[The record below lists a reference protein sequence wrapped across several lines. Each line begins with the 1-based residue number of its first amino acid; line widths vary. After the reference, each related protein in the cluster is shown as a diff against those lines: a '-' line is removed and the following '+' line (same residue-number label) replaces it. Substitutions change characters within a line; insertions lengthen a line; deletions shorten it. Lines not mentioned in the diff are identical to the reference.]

1 MSVEKLKEPMTENNI
16 KEFKHFLNGNEI
28 KLNLTYTD
36 KLKEINCIYMLGDRK
51 LLIEDVL
58 IDPFIEVTNKNIF
71 DTYIVALG
79 AQGKIGDNYNK
90 LFAILH
96 GDLPDLDEYEICEV
110 ESSNGSNDSDITIDE
125 FKDFLEKNHI
135 NIDISQRMHDGILRG
150 KFHILP
156 HNIIAVYEVESV
168 FHSIYQ
174 MEDDILFYHFISL
187 LAKKE
192 NLKDVRDAILSAIKD
207 DEYITYKIESPDGS
221 KEIEGSL
228 EEAEIVNSKGI
239 VKISIREETLD
250 AAKKCVMGDRE
261 QDYGTP
267 ESNFATIASF
277 WSDYLD
283 MNISAQQVAD
293 MMILMKISRIKNGG
307 GTGDSYV
314 DIAGYAACGNEILS
328 KTHK

>member
-1 MSVEKLKEPMTENNI
+1 MSVEKLIDAMTENNI
-16 KEFKHFLNGNEI
+16 KEFKHFLNSNEI

-36 KLKEINCIYMLGDRK
+36 KLKTIDCIYMLGDRK
-51 LLIEDVL
+51 LLTEDVL
-58 IDPFIEVTNKNIF
+58 IDPFVEVTNKNIF

-79 AQGKIGDNYNK
+79 TQEKIGDNYDK

-110 ESSNGSNDSDITIDE
+110 ESPNTQ
-125 FKDFLEKNHI
+125 K
-135 NIDISQRMHDGILRG
+135 
-150 KFHILP
+150 
-156 HNIIAVYEVESV
+156 V
-168 FHSIYQ
+168 
-174 MEDDILFYHFISL
+174 
-187 LAKKE
+187 
-192 NLKDVRDAILSAIKD
+192 
-207 DEYITYKIESPDGS
+207 
-221 KEIEGSL
+221 IEGTL
-228 EEAEIVNSKGI
+228 EEAEIADGKET
-239 VKISIREETLD
+239 SIREQTLD

-283 MNISAQQVAD
+283 MDISAQQVAD

-314 DIAGYAACGNEILS
+314 DIAGYAACGNEILN
-328 KTHK
+328 KAHK